1 MKKNIKIFTSFHKLT
16 KRNYLK
22 RMNDNK
28 VYYMKLAKKYS
39 KDYWDGSR
47 KSGYGGYKYISNYLT
62 PLAKKIIK
70 IYKLNNKSKIL
81 DIGCGKGFLLYE
93 IKKIL
98 PKISISGFDISRYA
112 INKCPREIRNF
123 LKFFDAKKKFNYKN
137 KQFDLA
143 MSLGCIHNLEIHD
156 IKNFLSEITRVSKK
170 QYIMTESYRNEKEL
184 FNLQCWALTCETF
197 FSTYE
202 WKWIFK
208 EFKYNGDYELIY
220 FE

>member
-1 MKKNIKIFTSFHKLT
+1 MKKNIKIFTYLHKST
-16 KRNYLK
+16 KRNYIK
-22 RMNDNK
+22 RMTDNK
-28 VYYMKLAKKYS
+28 VHFMKLAKKYS

-47 KSGYGGYKYISNYLT
+47 KSGYGGFRYIPDHFK

-70 IYKLNNKSKIL
+70 IYNLNNASRIL

-98 PKISISGFDISRYA
+98 PKISISGFDISKYA
-112 INKCPREIRNF
+112 INKSPENLRKF
-123 LKFFDAKKKFNYKN
+123 LKVGDAKKKFNYKN
-137 KQFDLA
+137 TKFDLA
-143 MSLGCIHNLEIHD
+143 ISLGCIHNLEIFD
-156 IKNFLSEITRVSKK
+156 IKNFLSEIMRVSNQ

-197 FSTYE
+197 LSPKE
-202 WKWIFK
+202 WIWIFK
-208 EFKYNGDYELIY
+208 EFKYNGDYELIF